1 MVNVINAF
9 IRGLEKPI
17 ILCLL
22 SLKPKYGYEL
32 IKEFKSLTGRKLKPS
47 IVYPFLQ
54 WLEREG
60 FAVSR
65 QIMKGKRKLKCY
77 SLTEKGQELLK
88 NLQDKLRASIGE
100 VIKEFIKKR
109 GFSHR
114 DKVDLADLA
123 IL

>member
-88 NLQDKLRASIGE
+88 NLRDKLRASIGE
-100 VIKEFIKKR
+100 VIKEFLRKK
-109 GFSHR
+109 
-114 DKVDLADLA
+114 
-123 IL
+123 